1 MTSREAA
8 QLRNLPEGL
17 SVFIG
22 DSRNMSGVPNESVR
36 LFMTSPPYWN
46 LKRYGDGDA
55 REVGQGSY
63 DEYLDGLTAVWDECY
78 RCAAKDAVLIVN
90 VNSRRVEKRFYP
102 IAFDIAARMRGWKL
116 WDHVIWYIP
125 NALPQPN
132 HYMERLLDNK
142 YESCLVFTKDGSSE
156 FKFHKPRVPQKYLS
170 ADPRAHKKNERGRC
184 VGNIIRIP
192 AYRPPNVKQMSYHVA
207 AYPEELAAF
216 FMECYSDPGDTVLDP
231 FLGSG
236 TTLKVARVMHRL
248 GVGYELNPDYE
259 KLIRARIDEPWQLP
273 DWKDIDIIHSS
284 SMTTGM
290 AKPRKIQFRRA
301 KSKGDELFG

>member
-142 YESCLVFTKDGSSE
+142 YESCLVFTKDGDGVALIG
-156 FKFHKPRVPQKYLS
+156 PPLMRVGAL
-170 ADPRAHKKNERGRC
+170 
-184 VGNIIRIP
+184 
-192 AYRPPNVKQMSYHVA
+192 
-207 AYPEELAAF
+207 
-216 FMECYSDPGDTVLDP
+216 
-231 FLGSG
+231 
-236 TTLKVARVMHRL
+236 
-248 GVGYELNPDYE
+248 
-259 KLIRARIDEPWQLP
+259 
-273 DWKDIDIIHSS
+273 
-284 SMTTGM
+284 
-290 AKPRKIQFRRA
+290 
-301 KSKGDELFG
+301 